1 MNYSEI
7 VKLDAHTLKTE
18 AKKLSKQ
25 LGELQL
31 KKSISTASV
40 KDSSVF
46 KKTRK
51 LIAQHKFALGQIKQT
66 EQKK

>member
-1 MNYSEI
+1 MKYSEI
-7 VKLDAHTLKTE
+7 LKLDAHKLKTE
-18 AKKLSKQ
+18 AAKLSVK

-31 KKSISTASV
+31 KKSISPASV

-51 LIAQHKFALGQIKQT
+51 LIAQHKFVLGQ
-66 EQKK
+66 QK

>member
-1 MNYSEI
+1 MKYSEI
-7 VKLDAHTLKTE
+7 QKLDSHKLKDE
-18 AKKLSKQ
+18 IKKLSNQ

-31 KKSISTASV
+31 KKSISVASV

-51 LIAQHKFALGQIKQT
+51 LIAQHKFVLDS
-66 EQKK
+66 QK